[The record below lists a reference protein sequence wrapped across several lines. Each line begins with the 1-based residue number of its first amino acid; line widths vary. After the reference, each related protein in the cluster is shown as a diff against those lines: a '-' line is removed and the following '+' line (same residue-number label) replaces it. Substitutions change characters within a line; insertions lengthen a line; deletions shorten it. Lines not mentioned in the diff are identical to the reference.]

1 MIKHNSGIMQ
11 INTIFNLVQSKFFSE
26 QSKKRGET
34 FIVIIALFSF
44 VFHLLLIGLVH
55 FNIIYLDNSSH
66 FFSNPI
72 AAIYTP
78 FSFILVYEVYL
89 LVYYLPKS
97 TTIYIGKQYEIMA
110 LIVIRKV
117 FKDLS
122 QLELTSDW
130 FSQKPDMVFTVHLL
144 ATLILFFLI
153 FVFYRLNEKKDELE
167 EKKTVKSPEINQFIK
182 IKNRVASILIP
193 IFLFLAL
200 YIFGQL
206 IYESIFSLNQLVS
219 TFNNDVTRL
228 FFNDFFTILILTD
241 VFLLLFSLLHTDKF
255 RVVIRNSG
263 YIISTILLKMSFGVE
278 GVLNAELI
286 VIAVL
291 FGVAIL
297 AIHNQ
302 YLKIGTSKKYA

>member
-1 MIKHNSGIMQ
+1 MQ
-11 INTIFNLVQSKFFSE
+11 IETLFNSMQSRFFSE
-26 QSKKRGET
+26 KSKKKGET
-34 FIVIIALFSF
+34 LIVLIAIVSFI
-44 VFHLLLIGLVH
+44 FHLLLIVLVH
-55 FNIIYLDNSSH
+55 FNAIHLKDASH
-66 FFSNPI
+66 LLGNPI

-97 TTIYIGKQYEIMA
+97 TTIYVGKQYEIMA
-110 LIVIRKV
+110 LIVIRKA

-130 FSQKPDMVFTVHLL
+130 FSKKPDMEFLYDLL
-144 ATLILFFLI
+144 AALILFFLI

-167 EKKTVKSPEINQFIK
+167 VRKTELSSDITRFIK
-182 IKNRVASILIP
+182 IKNIVACILIP
-193 IFLFLAL
+193 IFLGLSI
-200 YIFGQL
+200 YIFSQL
-206 IYESIFSLNQLVS
+206 LYESFFSINQLVS
-219 TFNNDVTRL
+219 TFNKDVTRL

-241 VFLLLFSLLHTDKF
+241 VLLLLFSLLHTDKF

-263 YIISTILLKMSFGVE
+263 YIISTILLKLSFAVE
-278 GVLNAELI
+278 GILNTELI

-297 AIHNQ
+297 AIHNT
-302 YLKIGTSKKYA
+302 YLKIDVSKN